1 MEEIPLIRNRRWA
14 SMLALLLTFALFAAA
29 CGDDDDTAA
38 ATDGTAAADGDATN
52 DTGSDDGGDGELS
65 GSVNLDGSSTVGPL
79 SEVAAELFMAENPGV
94 QVSVAISGTGGGFEK
109 FCAGET
115 DGNNASR
122 EISDEE
128 IELCESNDIAF
139 DNVQV
144 ANDALSA
151 VVHPDFP
158 EDCATPA
165 QLQQIWD
172 EGGVS
177 SWSEV
182 EGWDLPDESITL
194 FGPGSDSGT
203 FDFFTEVINGEE
215 GQIRNDYQDI
225 GEDDQAAVLGVSGD
239 PWSMAY
245 IPFSFVQE
253 AGDQVKPLA
262 IDDGDGCK
270 EASLDN
276 VQAGEYTPLGRPL
289 FLYASDSALQR
300 PEVVAFFEFYVN
312 NQGDFAEQAA
322 YVPMND
328 DQIEEALE
336 KVATLAGG

>member
-1 MEEIPLIRNRRWA
+1 MIRNRRWT
-14 SMLALLLTFALFAAA
+14 SLLALLLPFALFAAA

-38 ATDGTAAADGDATN
+38 ATDDTAATDETAAEGDATA
-52 DTGSDDGGDGELS
+52 DDGENEELS

-79 SEVAAELFMAENPGV
+79 SEVAAELFMEQNPGV

-122 EISDEE
+122 EIKDEE
-128 IELCESNDIAF
+128 IALCEENGIAY

-158 EDCATPA
+158 EDCITPE
-165 QLQQIWD
+165 QLSQIWD
-172 EGGVS
+172 EGSSVS
-177 SWSEV
+177 SWADV
-182 EGWDLPDESITL
+182 EGFDLPDESITL

-203 FDFFTEVINGEE
+203 FDFFTEAINGEE

-239 PWSMAY
+239 PWALGY

-253 AGDQVKPLA
+253 AGDQVKPLQ

-270 EASLDN
+270 EASLEN

-289 FLYASDSALQR
+289 FLYASDTALSR
-300 PEVVAFFEFYVN
+300 PEVVAFFEFYIE
-312 NQGDFAEQAA
+312 NQAEIAEAA
-322 YVPMND
+322 TYVPMND
-328 DQIEEALE
+328 DQVAEAQA
-336 KVATLAGG
+336 KVAALAGS

>member
-1 MEEIPLIRNRRWA
+1 MHTNMKRLA
-14 SMLALLLTFALFAAA
+14 AVLVAMLMIAAA
-29 CGDDDDTAA
+29 CGDDDGDTASDNGGSD
-38 ATDGTAAADGDATN
+38 TTAAGGDSG
-52 DTGSDDGGDGELS
+52 GSDLS
-65 GSVNLDGSSTVGPL
+65 GAVNLDGSSTVGPL
-79 SEVAAELFMAENPGV
+79 SEVAAELFMRENPGV
-94 QVSVAISGTGGGFEK
+94 RVSVAISGTGGGFEK

-122 EISDEE
+122 EIKDEE
-128 IELCESNDIAF
+128 IALCEENGIGY
-139 DNVQV
+139 DNVQI

-177 SWSEV
+177 SWAEV
-182 EGWDLPDESITL
+182 DGWDLPDEPITL

-203 FDFFTEVINGEE
+203 FDFFTAAINGEE
-215 GQIRNDYQDI
+215 GKIRNDYQDI
-225 GEDDQAAVLGVSGD
+225 GEDDQAAILGVSGD
-239 PWSMAY
+239 EWSMAY

-253 AGDQVKPLA
+253 AGDTVKALQ

-270 EASLDN
+270 EASLEN

-289 FLYASDSALQR
+289 FLYGSDTALAR
-300 PEVVAFFEFYVN
+300 PEVVAFFEFYVR
-312 NQGDFAEQAA
+312 NQGEFAAQAA

-328 DQIEEALE
+328 EQVEAALA
-336 KVATLAGG
+336 KIAALAGS

>member
-1 MEEIPLIRNRRWA
+1 MIRNRRWA
-14 SMLALLLTFALFAAA
+14 SLIALLLSFTLIAAA
-29 CGDDDDTAA
+29 CGDDDDTATDEPA
-38 ATDGTAAADGDATN
+38 DDATDEPT
-52 DTGSDDGGDGELS
+52 DDGGDLS

-79 SEVAAELFMAENPGV
+79 SEVAAELFMEANPGV

-122 EISDEE
+122 EIKAEE
-128 IELCESNDIAF
+128 IELCESNGISF

-158 EDCATPA
+158 EDCITPD
-165 QLQQIWD
+165 QLNQIWD
-172 EGGVS
+172 EGSTVS
-177 SWSEV
+177 SWADV
-182 EGWDLPDESITL
+182 EGFDLPDETITL

-203 FDFFTEVINGEE
+203 FDFFTDAINGDE

-225 GEDDQAAVLGVSGD
+225 GEDDQAAVLGVEGD
-239 PWSMAY
+239 PWAMAY

-253 AGDQVKPLA
+253 AGDQVKPLQ
-262 IDDGDGCK
+262 IDNGDGCK
-270 EASLDN
+270 EASLEN

-289 FLYASDSALQR
+289 FLYASDTALSR
-300 PEVVAFFEFYVN
+300 PEVVAFFEFYIE
-312 NQGDFAEQAA
+312 NQAQIADLAG

-328 DQIEEALE
+328 DQVQAARDQ
-336 KVATLAGG
+336 VAALAG

>member
-1 MEEIPLIRNRRWA
+1 MIRNRRWA
-14 SMLALLLTFALFAAA
+14 SILALLLSFALFAAA
-29 CGDDDDTAA
+29 CGDDDDTTTSAS
-38 ATDGTAAADGDATN
+38 DDTAAEGDATS
-52 DTGSDDGGDGELS
+52 DTGSGAGGDLS

-79 SEVAAELFMAENPGV
+79 SEVAAELFMRENPGV

-122 EISDEE
+122 EIKESE
-128 IELCESNDIAF
+128 IELCESNGIAY

-158 EDCATPA
+158 EDCITPD
-165 QLQQIWD
+165 QLSQIWD
-172 EGGVS
+172 EGSTLSTWDQVDGF
-177 SWSEV
+177 
-182 EGWDLPDESITL
+182 DLPSESITL

-203 FDFFTEVINGEE
+203 FDFFTEAINGEE

-225 GEDDQAAVLGVSGD
+225 GEDDQAAVLGVAGD
-239 PWSMAY
+239 PWAMGY

-253 AGDQVKPLA
+253 AGDQVKPLQ

-270 EASLDN
+270 EASLEN

-289 FLYASDSALQR
+289 FLYASDTALSR
-300 PEVVAFFEFYVN
+300 PEVVAFFEFYIE
-312 NQGDFAEQAA
+312 NQAEIAEAA
-322 YVPMND
+322 TYVPMND
-328 DQIEEALE
+328 DQVQAALD
-336 KVATLAGG
+336 KVAALAG